1 MKWKLN
7 AILVLLLILTPY
19 VYLLRSKTVAVGRSP
34 VFANIPLAVNGYTGT
49 DAYIDPGEIRVL
61 GSDETLFRLYQGG
74 ELEKV
79 WVFLGYFGSAQEKS
93 QIHSPKNCY
102 PGSGWNIYEEGTA
115 QLRIAARPIVVKKLF
130 ITDGDMRQI
139 VFYWFATPS
148 GIITNEFGLK
158 WDQMKNALMRR
169 SLSAVFIRFS
179 AEIERGQS
187 ELEAEKNLKKFVETI
202 LPHLGKELRESLQAG

>member
-1 MKWKLN
+1 MKWKLYSL
-7 AILVLLLILTPY
+7 LVLLLVLTPY
-19 VYLLRSKTVAVGRSP
+19 VYLLRAKTVAPGRPP
-34 VFANIPLAVNGYTGT
+34 VFGNIPLEVNGYTGG
-49 DAYIDPGEIRVL
+49 DAYIDPEEIEVL
-61 GSDETLFRLYQGG
+61 GSDVTLFRMYQGG

-115 QLRIAARPIVVKKLF
+115 RLQIAGRPIVVKKLF
-130 ITDGDMRQI
+130 ITDGDMRQV

-148 GIITNEFGLK
+148 GTITNEFGLK

-179 AEIERGQS
+179 ADIEQGQT
-187 ELEAEKNLKKFVETI
+187 ELEAENNLKKFVETI
-202 LPHLGKELRESLQAG
+202 LPHFEQELTQSLQSG

>member
-1 MKWKLN
+1 MKWKLY
-7 AILVLLLILTPY
+7 AILALLLVLTPY
-19 VYLLRSKTVAVGRSP
+19 VWLLRSKTVAVGRPP
-34 VFANIPLAVNGYTGT
+34 VFANIPLVVNGYTGS
-49 DAYIDPGEIRVL
+49 DAYIDPEEVRVL

-74 ELEKV
+74 ELGKV

-102 PGSGWNIYEEGTA
+102 PGSGWNIYKESA
-115 QLRIAARPIVVKKLF
+115 ARLRIAARPIVVKKLF

-148 GIITNEFGLK
+148 GTITNEFSLK

-169 SLSAVFIRFS
+169 SLSTVFIRFS
-179 AEIERGQS
+179 AEIEQGQT
-187 ELEAEKNLKKFVETI
+187 ELEAENNLKKFIETI